1 VFTEKAIKQATA
13 YGILVFF
20 FLWFFIA
27 ALSNVCDLLINA
39 SILPQTITFRSGN
52 LSSVQEVL
60 AVHGL
65 SSLAIGLLTIVAFL
79 ELLIADLF
87 AIALWGLVSGR
98 KKERFW
104 RALAF
109 ASAMLFWALMLL
121 ASEALVFYN
130 FSSKFFILFI
140 LMLQSWQF
148 VESTT

>member
-1 VFTEKAIKQATA
+1 MFTEKAIKQVAA

-39 SILPQTITFRSGN
+39 TILPKTITFRSGH
-52 LSSVQEVL
+52 LGTVHELL

-65 SSLAIGLLTIVAFL
+65 SSLAVAALTIVAFL

-98 KKERFW
+98 KKEKFW

-121 ASEALVFYN
+121 ASEVLVFYS
-130 FSSKFFILFI
+130 FSSKFLILFI